1 MSILFNFSYFS
12 LNFSIIFLIA
22 ILLFYFFDDR
32 DRVYQVL
39 LIWTGIFCF
48 FAMPLGIQLL
58 LTVMILLRLNHA

>member
-1 MSILFNFSYFS
+1 MSIFFNFSYFG
-12 LNFSIIFLIA
+12 LNFSIIFLVA
-22 ILLFYFFDDR
+22 VLLFCCMDDR

-58 LTVMILLRLNHA
+58 ITVMILWRLNR